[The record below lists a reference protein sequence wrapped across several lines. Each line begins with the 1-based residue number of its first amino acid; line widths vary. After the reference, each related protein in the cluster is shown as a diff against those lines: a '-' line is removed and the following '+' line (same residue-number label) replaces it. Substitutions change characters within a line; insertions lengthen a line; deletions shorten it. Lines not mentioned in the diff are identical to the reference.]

1 VVCARE
7 HGQLGVWEQAEH
19 LHGVLGADDIGIP
32 DHDHGCR
39 VDGLN
44 ILRPPGSAAGVV
56 RHLLEGQRAIDVGGV
71 PVPLLFD
78 GDYLQSLRM
87 GWQNLFE

>member
-1 VVCARE
+1 MRHSALQGDVASGTSAEEVGSLDRE
-7 HGQLGVWEQAEH
+7 RSQK
-19 LHGVLGADDIGIP
+19 
-32 DHDHGCR
+32 R
-39 VDGLN
+39 
-44 ILRPPGSAAGVV
+44 RGVV

-78 GDYLQSLRM
+78 GDYLQSLRT

>member
-1 VVCARE
+1 
-7 HGQLGVWEQAEH
+7 
-19 LHGVLGADDIGIP
+19 
-32 DHDHGCR
+32 
-39 VDGLN
+39 
-44 ILRPPGSAAGVV
+44 
-56 RHLLEGQRAIDVGGV
+56 LLEGQRAIDVGGV